1 MGLLDSVVGGMLGGG
16 SGGGNSQLL
25 QIIMGMLGNQGG
37 GAGAGMGGLGGMGSS
52 GGLGGM
58 GSSGG
63 LGGLLQQFQRSGLGD
78 VAASWV
84 STGPNQP
91 VSGEQLQGVFG
102 NDMVAQIAQQ
112 LGLSQ
117 GDTLGQLSQMLP
129 TVVDKLTPNGELP
142 AGNPDMGQLGDL
154 MGSLLKR

>member
-16 SGGGNSQLL
+16 GAGGGNSQLL
-25 QIIMGMLGNQGG
+25 QIVMGMLTNQGG
-37 GAGAGMGGLGGMGSS
+37 GGMGGLGGLAGS
-52 GGLGGM
+52 GGL
-58 GSSGG
+58 SG
-63 LGGLLQQFQRSGLGD
+63 LVQQFQQGGLGD
-78 VAASWV
+78 VAASWI

-102 NDMVAQIAQQ
+102 NDTIAQIAQQ

-142 AGNPDMGQLGDL
+142 TGAPDMGQLGDL

>member
-16 SGGGNSQLL
+16 AGSGNSQLL
-25 QIIMGMLGNQGG
+25 QIIMGMLTNQGG
-37 GAGAGMGGLGGMGSS
+37 GAGAGSGGMGGLGGMGST
-52 GGLGGM
+52 GGLA
-58 GSSGG
+58 G
-63 LGGLLQQFQRSGLGD
+63 LVQQFQRGGLGD

-142 AGNPDMGQLGDL
+142 TGTPDMGQLGDL

>member
-16 SGGGNSQLL
+16 GGSGGNSQLL
-25 QIIMGMLGNQGG
+25 QIVMGMLTNQGG
-37 GAGAGMGGLGGMGSS
+37 GGMGGLGG
-52 GGLGGM
+52 
-58 GSSGG
+58 SGG
-63 LGGLLQQFQRSGLGD
+63 LGGLLQRFQQGGLGD
-78 VAASWV
+78 VAASWI

-102 NDMVAQIAQQ
+102 NDTIAQIAQQ

-142 AGNPDMGQLGDL
+142 TGTPDMGQLGDL

>member
-1 MGLLDSVVGGMLGGG
+1 MGLLDSVVGGMLGGGG

-25 QIIMGMLGNQGG
+25 QIIMGMLSNQGG
-37 GAGAGMGGLGGMGSS
+37 GGLGGLGGS

-58 GSSGG
+58 VNSGG
-63 LGGLLQQFQRSGLGD
+63 LAGLVQQFQRGGLGD

-91 VSGEQLQGVFG
+91 VSGEQLQSVFG

-112 LGLSQ
+112 LGMSH
-117 GDTLGQLSQMLP
+117 GDTLGQMSQLLP
-129 TVVDKLTPNGELP
+129 HVVDKLTPNGELP
-142 AGNPDMGQLGDL
+142 TGNPDMGQLGDL

>member
-1 MGLLDSVVGGMLGGG
+1 MGLLDSVVGGMLGGGG

-25 QIIMGMLGNQGG
+25 QIIMGMLSNQGG
-37 GAGAGMGGLGGMGSS
+37 GGMGGLGG
-52 GGLGGM
+52 LGG
-58 GSSGG
+58 SGG
-63 LGGLLQQFQRSGLGD
+63 LGGLLQQFQRGGLGD

-102 NDMVAQIAQQ
+102 NDMVTQIAQQ
-112 LGLSQ
+112 LGMSH

-129 TVVDKLTPNGELP
+129 HVVDKLTPNGELP

>member
-16 SGGGNSQLL
+16 GSSGGNSQLL
-25 QIIMGMLGNQGG
+25 QIIMGMLSNQGG
-37 GAGAGMGGLGGMGSS
+37 GGLGGMGN
-52 GGLGGM
+52 
-58 GSSGG
+58 SGG
-63 LGGLLQQFQRSGLGD
+63 LGGLLQQFQRGGLGD

-112 LGLSQ
+112 LGMSQ

-142 AGNPDMGQLGDL
+142 TGNPDMGQLGDL

>member
-1 MGLLDSVVGGMLGGG
+1 MGLLDSVVGGMLGGGG

-25 QIIMGMLGNQGG
+25 QIIMGMLSNQGG
-37 GAGAGMGGLGGMGSS
+37 GGLGGVGHSGNS
-52 GGLGGM
+52 GGLA
-58 GSSGG
+58 G
-63 LGGLLQQFQRSGLGD
+63 LVQQFQRGGLGD

-112 LGLSQ
+112 LGMSQ

-142 AGNPDMGQLGDL
+142 AGNPDVGQLGDL

>member
-1 MGLLDSVVGGMLGGG
+1 MGLLDSVVGGMLGGGG

-25 QIIMGMLGNQGG
+25 QIIMGMLSNQGG
-37 GAGAGMGGLGGMGSS
+37 GGM
-52 GGLGGM
+52 
-58 GSSGG
+58 GG
-63 LGGLLQQFQRSGLGD
+63 LGGLLQQFQRGGLGD

-102 NDMVAQIAQQ
+102 NDMVTQIAQQ
-112 LGLSQ
+112 LGMSH

-129 TVVDKLTPNGELP
+129 HVVDKLTPNGELP